1 MQDEKLKAVL
11 EMFAALNHSE
21 QVDLFL
27 AIKEGLLKNRQIR
40 IQEHETNRQAQE
52 ENIKALY
59 AGNDMILGNN
69 NNLATKQG

>member
-11 EMFAALNHSE
+11 EMFAGLNHGE

-40 IQEHETNRQAQE
+40 IEEHEVNRQAQE

-59 AGNDMILGNN
+59 AGNEAILANN
-69 NNLATKQG
+69 GSAAKQG

>member
-11 EMFAALNHSE
+11 EMFAGLNHGE

-27 AIKEGLLKNRQIR
+27 AIKDGLLKNRQIR
-40 IQEHETNRQAQE
+40 IQEHETNRMFQE

-59 AGNDMILGNN
+59 AGNDAILGNSG
-69 NNLATKQG
+69 LAAKQS

>member
-11 EMFAALNHSE
+11 EMFAGLNHGE

-40 IQEHETNRQAQE
+40 IQEHEANRQAQE

-59 AGNDMILGNN
+59 SGNDMINSVN
-69 NNLATKQG
+69 TSVAKQG